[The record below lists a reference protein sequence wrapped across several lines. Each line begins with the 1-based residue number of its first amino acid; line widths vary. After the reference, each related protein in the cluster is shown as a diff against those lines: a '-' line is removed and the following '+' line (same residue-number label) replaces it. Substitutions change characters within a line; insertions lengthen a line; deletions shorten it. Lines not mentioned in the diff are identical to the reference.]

1 MENIQK
7 RALGKG
13 LSALIPKREVQAD
26 QQPKEGVLSLEIEK
40 IIPNRF
46 QPRQNIDQRSLNEL
60 VSSIREKGVV
70 QPIIVRHAGSG
81 FELIAGERRLQ
92 ALKALGEATVPAIV
106 KDVDDAE
113 ALQISLIENIQRDQ
127 LNAIEEA
134 RAFKRL
140 MDEFEFTQEK
150 IANSVGKDNSSI
162 SNTIRLL
169 NLPQKI
175 QDYIQERKISSG
187 HARALLSV
195 EDAARQMELCEK
207 IIREGLSVRSI
218 EALARKPRLKKPR
231 QMLREKDIDTAFV
244 EEKLQQI
251 LGTKVNIIRG
261 KKRGKI
267 VIEYYSKEELERII
281 KILGLT

>member
-1 MENIQK
+1 MENIHK

-13 LSALIPKREVQAD
+13 LSALIPQREIQTD
-26 QQPKEGVLSLEIEK
+26 QQPKEGVLSLEIDK
-40 IIPNRF
+40 ILPNRF
-46 QPRQNIDQRSLNEL
+46 QPRQNIDQQSLNEL
-60 VSSIREKGVV
+60 VNSIREKGVV
-70 QPIIVRHAGSG
+70 QPIIVRPAGNG

-92 ALKALGEATVPAIV
+92 ALKALGETTVPAIV

-218 EALARKPRLKKPR
+218 EALTRAPKLKKAR

-261 KKRGKI
+261 RKRGKI
-267 VIEYYSKEELERII
+267 VIEYYSKEELERIL
-281 KILGLT
+281 KILSR